1 MIIREFTLGATLI
14 KIDDEFMAK
23 TDEENQVHKE
33 NLDSVMYRINEKYAR
48 KETKEEE

>member
-1 MIIREFTLGATLI
+1 MIIREFTLGPTLI

-33 NLDSVMYRINEKYAR
+33 NLDSVMYRINEKLAR
-48 KETKEEE
+48 KEEEE